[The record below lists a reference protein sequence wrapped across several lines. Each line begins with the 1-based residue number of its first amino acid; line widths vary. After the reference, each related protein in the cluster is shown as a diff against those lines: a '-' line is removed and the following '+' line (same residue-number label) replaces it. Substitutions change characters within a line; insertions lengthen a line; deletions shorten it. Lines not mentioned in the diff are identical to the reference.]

1 MDLSE
6 DELVRAVSRLLSGS
20 EPGVVV
26 GLGDDAAV
34 VEAGAGQL
42 VLTTDLLVEG
52 VHFERGSI
60 SAHDLGAKAVTVNVS
75 DIAAMAASPRYA
87 LVAMGMPDDVEAAW
101 VMELYG
107 GMRDACAEYALSL
120 VGGDTNR
127 ADLVV
132 LSVAVVGEVAPG
144 RALVRS
150 GARVGDRI
158 AVTGSLGAA
167 AGGLALSR
175 LQAGRAAEALSQPW
189 GRALIEALERPVARL
204 GEAQVLARAGASAM
218 MDLSDGLT
226 KDLSRLCDAS
236 GVGARVDLGAVPVSG
251 PLASG
256 AALLGVDAR
265 SLALS
270 GGEDYELLVTMPADG
285 VGRAR
290 DELQTGFGVDLS
302 ELGEVTEGSGLI
314 GVDAEGRETVLE
326 AAGWDH
332 FAGG

>member
-189 GRALIEALERPVARL
+189 GRALIQALERP
-204 GEAQVLARAGASAM
+204 
-218 MDLSDGLT
+218 
-226 KDLSRLCDAS
+226 
-236 GVGARVDLGAVPVSG
+236 
-251 PLASG
+251 
-256 AALLGVDAR
+256 
-265 SLALS
+265 
-270 GGEDYELLVTMPADG
+270 
-285 VGRAR
+285 GRPPR
-290 DELQTGFGVDLS
+290 
-302 ELGEVTEGSGLI
+302 
-314 GVDAEGRETVLE
+314 
-326 AAGWDH
+326 
-332 FAGG
+332 